1 MDVFFSKYQGTG
13 NDFVM
18 IDNRSGKWDHL
29 SLNSIRAMCD
39 RRFGIGADG
48 LIKLNSSEGYDFEVD
63 YYNSDG
69 SKSFCGNGARCAV
82 AFAKSK
88 GINTA
93 HVKFVAIDGE
103 HEASQVGAIVSLL
116 MNDVNAVNLTGKDYV
131 LNTGSPH
138 YVQFVKKAEQLDVFE
153 EGKKIRYSETYKEKG
168 INVNFVETL
177 GKNELY
183 IRTYERGVEDE
194 TLSCGT
200 GVTAA
205 ALAYAVKEK
214 LYDEHL
220 ISIKT
225 RGGQLQVRF
234 TRTGEETFSEIF
246 LIGPAVKVFEGE
258 YNASL

>member
-29 SLNSIRAMCD
+29 SLSSIRAMCD

-88 GINTA
+88 GINTS

-116 MNDVNAVNLTGKDYV
+116 MNDVNAVVFTEEDFV

-138 YVQFVKKAEQLDVFE
+138 YVRFVQEAEQLAVFE
-153 EGKKIRYSETYKEKG
+153 EGQKIRYSDTYKEKG
-168 INVNFVETL
+168 INVNFVEPV
-177 GKNELY
+177 GRNELY
-183 IRTYERGVEDE
+183 IRTYERGVENE

-214 LYDEHL
+214 LFGEHL

-234 TRTGEETFSEIF
+234 TRTGEQTFTEIF